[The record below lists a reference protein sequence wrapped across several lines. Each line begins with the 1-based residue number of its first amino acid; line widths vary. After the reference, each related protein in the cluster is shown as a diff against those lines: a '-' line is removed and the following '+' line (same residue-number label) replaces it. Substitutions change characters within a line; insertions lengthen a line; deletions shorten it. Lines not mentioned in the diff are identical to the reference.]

1 MKFFNET
8 ININTKLWIKIITD
22 QKIINDKVLDILF
35 VLLNSDRFEASGSEI
50 ARKLKYS
57 HHAPLNKIIPDF
69 SKRILKTYTNIN
81 PPKRKN
87 GNIRY
92 WHIPFLG
99 TETKERFTWILRNEL
114 KEALLSIHSK
124 ESIKLKLPEDFF
136 DEAITYAE
144 GGKKHTLTTRYER
157 NPKAREACLKHYGY
171 KCKICGFDFEE
182 EYGAIGKG
190 IIHVH
195 HVNKASYTNKEHS
208 IDPIKEL
215 IPLCPNC
222 HTVVHSKKEMF
233 SIVEMKEIIKNQKI
247 LIKGRDT

>member
-1 MKFFNET
+1 MKFYNEA
-8 ININTKLWIKIITD
+8 INIDSKLWLKIITD
-22 QKIINDKVLDILF
+22 ENVINEKVLDILL
-35 VLLNSDRFEASGSEI
+35 VLLDSDKFEASGSYI
-50 ARKLKYS
+50 ARKLMYS

-69 SKRILKTYTNIN
+69 SKRILKTYTSIN

-99 TETKERFTWILRNEL
+99 TETKEKFTWILRNEL
-114 KEALLSIHSK
+114 KDALLSIHSEK
-124 ESIKLKLPEDFF
+124 RINPKLPEDFIIETETF
-136 DEAITYAE
+136 IE
-144 GGKKHTLTTRYER
+144 GKQKSVLTTIYER
-157 NPKAREACLKHYGY
+157 NPKAREVCLKHHGY

-182 EYGAIGKG
+182 KYGAIGKG

-195 HVNKASYTNKEHS
+195 HVNKASYTNNEHK
-208 IDPIKEL
+208 IDPVKEL

-233 SIVEMKEIIKNQKI
+233 SIAEMKEIIKNQKI
-247 LIKGRDT
+247 LKGMPR